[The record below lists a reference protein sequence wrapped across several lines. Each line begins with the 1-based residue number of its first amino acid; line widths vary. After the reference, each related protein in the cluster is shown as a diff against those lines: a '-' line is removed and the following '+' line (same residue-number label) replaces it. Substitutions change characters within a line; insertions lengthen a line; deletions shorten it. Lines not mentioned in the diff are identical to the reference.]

1 MTKQELQEAYR
12 STPEWE
18 DYLKK
23 EQIWADLHD
32 KANEYAEKVNEAQ
45 TITFDSLAA
54 LYATKEYKAWA
65 HKKDD

>member
-18 DYLKK
+18 DYRKK
-23 EQIWADLHD
+23 EQIWTDLLD

-65 HKKDD
+65 EGKE